1 MDMDAIKEIKAT
13 IKEQVARV
21 TEEKGKQND
30 FLDKYRLE
38 KVELH
43 LDLAVDEL
51 VNILL
56 FPHPNI

>member
-21 TEEKGKQND
+21 TEEKAKQSD
-30 FLDKYRLE
+30 FLDTYRLE

-43 LDLAVDEL
+43 LDLAIDEL

-56 FPHPNI
+56 FPQPGR